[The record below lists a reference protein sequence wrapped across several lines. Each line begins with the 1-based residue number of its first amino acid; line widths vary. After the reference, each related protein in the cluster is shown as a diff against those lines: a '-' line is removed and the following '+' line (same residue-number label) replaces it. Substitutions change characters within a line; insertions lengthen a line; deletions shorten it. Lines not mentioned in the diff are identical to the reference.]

1 MSEREGRTFWGMLP
15 NCSSNGRRART
26 HTKARRHEGT
36 EGETTQHAKL
46 SIPIPLYKMAH
57 TLSCRLVSRWLCLGN
72 ADTTRHDSPRV
83 LQLHDKGGGDGD
95 GGRGQNCVLCV
106 YFVFHLIYLYNCCFS
121 AFVIFVCFARTFSNF
136 IAYFL

>member
-1 MSEREGRTFWGMLP
+1 MEGAH
-15 NCSSNGRRART
+15 ART
-26 HTKARRHEGT
+26 RRHEGT

-83 LQLHDKGGGDGD
+83 LQLHDKGGGDG
-95 GGRGQNCVLCV
+95 GEGAKLCSMCI
-106 YFVFHLIYLYNCCFS
+106 FCISFSFIYTIV
-121 AFVIFVCFARTFSNF
+121 AFLLSVIFVCFARTFSNF